1 MGGLFEAEG
10 FFELLGEVELVG
22 VAFETCAHPG
32 VGDVGFGGE
41 DGTAVVREVG
51 DIRHGNRLALNN
63 DAESAFSAVGG
74 GHLAILAVMFL
85 TAGGLAWWSRRGC
98 RCHFAI

>member
-51 DIRHGNRLALNN
+51 DIRHGNRLASNN

-74 GHLAILAVMFL
+74 HLAIVAVMFL